1 MGTIIVK
8 NLKNGDTKYIVQ
20 HRVTGAPY
28 ESKQFDSEFD
38 AVEYEAKR
46 DAELRYQIS
55 GRKNLGVKQFMQFR
69 FVDVIDEYLKQ
80 DIQKHRNGLVMLR
93 PFFGE
98 LLVQELTRSKVKEI
112 IKKISKTNTYQKTPY
127 KAVSI
132 AKMFTCATA
141 AHRWKLEQMDL
152 PDMATPFKQSYI
164 SEIVGPVDIP
174 RDRRLEGDEEMLLR
188 ARLLTVK
195 KHKEWDLIID
205 LALETAAR
213 QAELVHATWSE
224 FQLDRGVW
232 NIPKE
237 HTKTKKARTMPLSHK
252 AKALLEEHY
261 KVCGKPTKDQR
272 VFQYLNN
279 TDMVSSMFRK
289 LIRQAGIVDFHFH
302 DLRHEA
308 ISRIVIYRRNISIYE
323 VMRMVGHSSIEM
335 LNRYAN
341 LRGDELA
348 VKFNQC

>member
-8 NLKNGDTKYIVQ
+8 NLKNGDTKFIVQ
-20 HRVTGAPY
+20 HRVSGAPY
-28 ESKQFDSEFD
+28 ESKQFDTEAD

-46 DAELRYQIS
+46 DAQLRYQIS
-55 GRKNLGVKQFMQFR
+55 GRKNVGVRQFMQFR

-80 DIQKHRNGLVMLR
+80 DIRKHKNGLVMIR
-93 PFFGE
+93 PFFGDM
-98 LLVQELTRSKVKEI
+98 LVQDLTRAKVKEL
-112 IKKISKTNTYQKTPY
+112 IKKISQTTTYHHKPY

-152 PDMATPFKQSYI
+152 PDMVSPFKQSYI
-164 SEIVGPVDIP
+164 TEVVGPVDIP
-174 RDRRLEGDEEMLLR
+174 RERRLEQEEERLLR
-188 ARLLTVK
+188 ARLATIK
-195 KHKEWDLIID
+195 KHKEWDLIVD

-213 QAELVHATWSE
+213 QQELVLATWSE
-224 FQLDRGVW
+224 FVLERSIW
-232 NIPKE
+232 NMPKE
-237 HTKTKKARTMPLSHK
+237 HTKAKKARTMPLSHK
-252 AKALLEEHY
+252 ARQMLLDHY
-261 KVCGKPTKDQR
+261 IACGSPSKDQR
-272 VFQYLNN
+272 VFKHLNN

-289 LIRQAGIVDFHFH
+289 LTREAGIVDFHFH

-308 ISRIVIYRRNISIYE
+308 ISRIVLTKRNLTVYE
-323 VMRMVGHSSIEM
+323 IMRMVGHNSLEM

-348 VKFNQC
+348 DKFNS